1 VRAVETFARVSPKDM
16 EELKEADKMSFKST
30 LRSLKEVK
38 KQSKV
43 KRNEKLHLSMTNQTE
58 AMPDSQAA
66 EEDLEQ

>member
-1 VRAVETFARVSPKDM
+1 MRAVETFARVSPKDM